1 MIRRLF
7 VFRPFVGVYFEN
19 IFIFRSVLIGE
30 KVHRSRRYWSTGLVV
45 GPRIGADFLGFFEF
59 RGFSSPQA

>member
-19 IFIFRSVLIGE
+19 IFIFRGVLIGE
-30 KVHRSRRYWSTGLVV
+30 KVRIPCQHWSTGLVV